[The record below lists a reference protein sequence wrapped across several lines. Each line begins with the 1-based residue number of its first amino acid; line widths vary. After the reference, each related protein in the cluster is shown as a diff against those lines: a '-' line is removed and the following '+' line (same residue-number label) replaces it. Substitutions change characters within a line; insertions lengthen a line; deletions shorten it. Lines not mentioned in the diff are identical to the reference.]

1 MIKQSL
7 TVLIYSL
14 YLVSPTS
21 ISMKQKILLVEDNL
35 PIRENTSEMLELSE
49 YAVVTACNG
58 KEGLDM
64 ALDQIPDLILCDIQM
79 PVMDGY
85 HLLDLVRKESSL
97 NKSRFV
103 FFTASAEKKEIEQG
117 MLRGADD
124 YIVKPFTGE
133 ELLNKLK
140 GLLA

>member
-1 MIKQSL
+1 
-7 TVLIYSL
+7 
-14 YLVSPTS
+14 
-21 ISMKQKILLVEDNL
+21 MKQKILLVEDNL
-35 PIRENTSEMLELSE
+35 PIRENTSEMLELSD